1 MTSGSPKDL
10 KEAGNRYFSQGSFS
24 EAVNQYSKALVRSP
38 NNAILYTNRALAN
51 LKLSNW
57 QDCIDD
63 CNSAL
68 IIETNMVKGY
78 YFMGQALVELQLYEE
93 AIDALKKAYT
103 LSNEQRRFYGDD
115 IASALRFAKRK
126 RFELME
132 EKRIRQE
139 IDLQSYINNLI
150 TTDTNKLVAQSQ
162 AEDEKM
168 DVSYLVRNSARQN

>member
-10 KEAGNRYFSQGSFS
+10 KEAGNRYFSQGNFP

-51 LKLSNW
+51 LKLNNC

-68 IIETNMVKGY
+68 TIETNMVKGY

-93 AIDALKKAYT
+93 AIDALKKAYA

-150 TTDTNKLVAQSQ
+150 TADTKRLVAQSQ
-162 AEDEKM
+162 AEDEKI
-168 DVSYLVRNSARQN
+168 DVS